1 MESYGQKLTDSWRMA
16 LLALVFAAGIVF
28 LAGALH
34 RVQVV
39 QSAAFSRDQVR
50 QSVRR
55 VQVPGPRGRI
65 CDRNGVCL
73 AENRASYCIAYY
85 VEELRKRGRWQN
97 TIDAVDA
104 DIDRLAAVLG
114 IPRVLSKAAVAKH
127 VMQSLPMPLLVWRD
141 VEQETLARWA
151 ESVESFPGVDVYV
164 QPERSYP
171 YGSLAAHVLGYVA
184 RDRPLPLPGQKIH
197 FYLPEMIGK
206 EGLERQYNQ
215 TLTGVSG
222 GQLIRVDARG
232 YKHAVWEG
240 EPAVA
245 GRDVH
250 LTLDVNV
257 QRALESVLRGWRGA
271 GVVVD
276 PRNGEVLALASSP
289 TFDPND
295 FVPVMSSGIWRRLNE
310 DPGLPLFNRAVMGRY
325 APGSTFKPVTA
336 IAALQHTGF
345 NPEATYTCEG
355 AFELGT
361 MRLRCWNTYGHGE
374 LALRKAIE
382 QSCNSY
388 FCHLGYSI
396 GYDAI
401 YAEAHKVGLG
411 ERTGIDLPAETCG
424 LLPTME
430 WKEKNLK
437 DKWRPGDTCHISIGQ
452 GLLVTTPLQMA
463 VLASVFANGGTL
475 YRPYLARREG
485 RPEKVREMGWPQAA
499 IGLVRSGMH
508 DVATSGTGRRVRV
521 RGTEVAAKTGT
532 AELDVDG
539 VRRKNTWVTA
549 FAPFDRPTVA
559 VAIIVENGE
568 SGGLTVAP
576 MIHDVLAS
584 VFGEAPPEAET
595 QAGAEASAA
604 GPETRG
610 D

>member
-1 MESYGQKLTDSWRMA
+1 
-16 LLALVFAAGIVF
+16 LAFAAGIVF
-28 LAGALH
+28 LAWALH
-34 RVQVV
+34 DVQVV
-39 QSAAFSRDQVR
+39 QCSDFSRDQMR

-55 VQVPGPRGRI
+55 VQVPGSRGRI
-65 CDRNGVCL
+65 FDRNGVCL

-97 TIDAVDA
+97 TIEAVDA

-114 IPRVLSKAAVAKH
+114 IPRVISKAAVSNH
-127 VMQSLPMPLLVWRD
+127 VMQSLPMPLLAWRD

-151 ESVESFPGVDVYV
+151 EAVDAFPGVDVYV

-171 YGSLAAHVLGYVA
+171 QGSLAAHVLGYVG
-184 RDRPLPLPGQKIH
+184 RDRPQPLPDQMAH

-206 EGLERQYNQ
+206 EGLEREYNR
-215 TLTGVSG
+215 TLTGTSG
-222 GQLIRVDARG
+222 GKLIRVDARG

-257 QRALESVLRGWRGA
+257 QRTLEKALRGWRGA

-289 TFDPND
+289 SFDPND
-295 FVPVMSSGIWRRLNE
+295 FVPVMPAGVWKRLNE
-310 DPGLPLFNRAVMGRY
+310 DADKPLLNRAAMGRY

-336 IAALQHTGF
+336 IAALLSDGF
-345 NPEATYTCEG
+345 DPNASYTCDG
-355 AFELGT
+355 VFTLGN
-361 MRLRCWNTYGHGE
+361 MRLRCWNTYGHGAV
-374 LALRKAIE
+374 ALRKAIE
-382 QSCNSY
+382 QSCNAY
-388 FCHLGYSI
+388 FCHLGNTI

-401 YAEAHKVGLG
+401 YAQAQKVGLG
-411 ERTGIDLPAETCG
+411 QLTGIDLPAETRG
-424 LLPTME
+424 LLPTAE
-430 WKEKNLK
+430 WKEKNLR

-463 VLASVFANGGTL
+463 MLVAVFANGGTL
-475 YRPYLARREG
+475 YRPHLVRRDG
-485 RPEKVREMGWPQAA
+485 LPEKVRTMGWPEASVA
-499 IGLVRSGMH
+499 LVRNGMH
-508 DVATSGTGRRVRV
+508 DVATVGTGKRVQV
-521 RGTEVAAKTGT
+521 RGIEVAAKTGT
-532 AELDVDG
+532 AEVDVGG

-559 VAIIVENGE
+559 MAIMVENGV

-576 MIHDVLAS
+576 MAHDVLVS
-584 VFGEAPPEAET
+584 IFGEAPKENGEKEG
-595 QAGAEASAA
+595 AGASAA
-604 GPETRG
+604 SQEERG

>member
-1 MESYGQKLTDSWRMA
+1 MA
-16 LLALVFAAGIVF
+16 LLAFVFAAGIVF
-28 LAGALH
+28 LAFALH

-39 QSAAFSRDQVR
+39 QYSDFSRDQVR

-65 CDRNGVCL
+65 FDRNGVVL

-114 IPRVLSKAAVAKH
+114 IPRVLSKEAVANH
-127 VMQSLPMPLLVWRD
+127 VMQSLPMPLLAWRD

-151 ESVESFPGVDVYV
+151 ETEESFPGVDVFV

-171 YGSLAAHVLGYVA
+171 QGSLAAHVLGYVG
-184 RDRPLPLPGQKIH
+184 RGRPQPLPGQKSH
-197 FYLPEMIGK
+197 FFLPEMIGK
-206 EGLERQYNQ
+206 EGLERQYNP
-215 TLTGVSG
+215 TLTGMSG

-232 YKHAVWEG
+232 YKHAVWDG

-257 QRALESVLRGWRGA
+257 QRALEKALRGWRGA
-271 GVVVD
+271 GAVID

-295 FVPVMSSGIWRRLNE
+295 FVPVMPSGLWKKLNADE
-310 DPGLPLFNRAVMGRY
+310 GLPLYNRAVMGRY

-336 IAALQHTGF
+336 IAALLHAGF
-345 NPEATYTCEG
+345 NPDETYLCEG
-355 AFELGT
+355 AFSLGT
-361 MRLRCWNTYGHGE
+361 MRLRCWNTYGHGAV
-374 LALRKAIE
+374 ALRKAIE
-382 QSCNSY
+382 QSCNSF
-388 FCHLGYSI
+388 FCHLGYTV
-396 GYDAI
+396 GYEAI
-401 YAEAHKVGLG
+401 YAEAQKVGLG
-411 ERTGIDLPAETCG
+411 QRTGIDLPSETAG
-424 LLPTME
+424 LLPTAE

-437 DKWRPGDTCHISIGQ
+437 DKWRPGDTCHIAIGQ

-463 VLASVFANGGTL
+463 LLASVFANGGTL
-475 YRPYLARREG
+475 YRPHLARREG
-485 RPEKVREMGWPQAA
+485 EAEKVRDMGWPPDAV
-499 IGLVRSGMH
+499 GLVRNGMH
-508 DVATSGTGRRVRV
+508 DVAALGTGKRVQV
-521 RGTEVAAKTGT
+521 RGLQVAAKTGT
-532 AELDVDG
+532 AEVDVGG

-549 FAPFDRPTVA
+549 FAPFDLPTVA
-559 VAIIVENGE
+559 VAVMVENGV

-576 MIHDVLAS
+576 MAHDVLVSA
-584 VFGEAPPEAET
+584 FGEAPEET
-595 QAGAEASAA
+595 GSETAAPPPASN
-604 GPETRG
+604 GEERG